1 MQDVVKTTIRPAW
14 RHVKDP
20 FCITSSIGAR
30 TAIRT
35 EASRKNS
42 PSHRAISVRVR
53 ASISQRSSIRTT
65 DASGPTLR
73 LPNKTR
79 MQSQDLGRYYPTRR
93 CFCTADG
100 YLMQSAARLSRNK
113 YPFLR
118 LRRPDLTVRHVDR
131 SAATC
136 MTINPRSLALSG
148 RSIPRL
154 RHDHVAA
161 ESRGTAGAGL
171 PPHR

>member
-14 RHVKDP
+14 HHVKDQGLAKELSEP
-20 FCITSSIGAR
+20 SSD
-30 TAIRT
+30 
-35 EASRKNS
+35 
-42 PSHRAISVRVR
+42 SVRVR

-79 MQSQDLGRYYPTRR
+79 TQSQDLGRYYPTRR
-93 CFCTADG
+93 CSCTADG
-100 YLMQSAARLSRNK
+100 YLNSARRVRLTFSIQYANTRMPQSG
-113 YPFLR
+113 
-118 LRRPDLTVRHVDR
+118 RPELTVRHVDR
-131 SAATC
+131 SGTTC

-154 RHDHVAA
+154 RHDNVAA